1 MLNPGTRVAHYEIL
15 EPIGKGGMGDVY
27 RARDTKLGRD
37 VAIKALPEEFSQDK
51 DRLARFDREAK
62 LLASVNHANIATLYG
77 LEESNGQQF
86 LAMELVEGETL
97 EARIGQS
104 ALSIDE
110 AVSLFLQIAE
120 ALEAAH
126 DKGVIHRDLKPANI
140 QITPDGKI
148 KILDFGLA
156 KALSAKDSAAA
167 EASQSPTLTK
177 GTALGTIMG
186 TASYMSPEQARG
198 KSVDHRTDIW
208 AMGVCLFE
216 ALTRQKPFEGDTVT
230 DTLAAVVN
238 REPRWESLPP
248 QTPAHIRRLL
258 RRSLV
263 KNSRDRIH
271 HAGDAR
277 LELDA
282 TPEDIVPT
290 TKPSRL
296 PLLALTA
303 VAVVATVL
311 AIGSFIRSPRRAPT
325 EILRT
330 VIPIDAG
337 LRLGDGTFGSA
348 MNISPDGRYVAYIAR
363 TPGSLPAGLYLRP
376 MDSLESD
383 YIEDSTPASQPFF
396 SPDSQWL
403 GFASRNRLMK
413 IAVTGGASIQI
424 ADIQGARGE
433 AGGTM
438 ERSSTHETWPPVCGA
453 CRRTGVSR
461 KLLRHPIGADG
472 RRVTAIPR
480 CSLGPRRCCSPS
492 APATS

>member
-1 MLNPGTRVAHYEIL
+1 MLN
-15 EPIGKGGMGDVY
+15 
-27 RARDTKLGRD
+27 
-37 VAIKALPEEFSQDK
+37 Q
-51 DRLARFDREAK
+51 
-62 LLASVNHANIATLYG
+62 G

-97 EARIGQS
+97 EARISQS

-167 EASQSPTLTK
+167 EASQSPTLTQ
-177 GTALGTIMG
+177 GTALGAIMG

-238 REPRWESLPP
+238 REPPWESLPP

-271 HAGDAR
+271 HSGDAR

-282 TPEDIVPT
+282 TTEEITPT

-311 AIGSFIRSPRRAPT
+311 AIWSFIRTPRRAPT
-325 EILRT
+325 AILRT

-376 MDSLESD
+376 MDSLESN
-383 YIEDSTPASQPFF
+383 YIEDSAPASQPFF

-413 IAVTGGASIQI
+413 IAVTGGAPIQI
-424 ADIQGARGE
+424 ADIRGARG
-433 AGGTM
+433 GSWGDDGTIVYTPDLASGLW
-438 ERSSTHETWPPVCGA
+438 R
-453 CRRTGVSR
+453 VS
-461 KLLRHPIGADG
+461 ADG
-472 RRVTAIPR
+472 GEPERLTTPDRSRREKSHRYPYMLPGALAVLFTV
-480 CSLGPRRCCSPS
+480 GTGGND
-492 APATS
+492 ATI